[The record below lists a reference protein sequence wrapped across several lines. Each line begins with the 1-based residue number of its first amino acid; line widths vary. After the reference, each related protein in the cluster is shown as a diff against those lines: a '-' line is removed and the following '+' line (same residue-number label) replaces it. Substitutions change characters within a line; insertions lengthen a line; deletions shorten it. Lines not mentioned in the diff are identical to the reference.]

1 MPLPIVASNAST
13 VTKAVD
19 VFDVV
24 VFNRQPS
31 DKRVPHHDH
40 FDISKE
46 SRN

>member
-1 MPLPIVASNAST
+1 MPFPVVASNAST

-19 VFDVV
+19 FFDVV
-24 VFNRQPS
+24 VCNRQPS
-31 DKRVPHHDH
+31 DKRVPYHDH